1 MSILP
6 HEGIAGS
13 KNDASENQSIID
25 LRAVDKYYQS
35 AAGDYHALKTIDLCI
50 CAGEFVS
57 IIGKSGSGKSTLLNM
72 ITGIDRPTT
81 GEVYINGT
89 AIHEM
94 SENQLAGWRGENLGI
109 IFQFFQLLPALT
121 LKQNVI
127 LPMDLAG
134 KYSRR
139 ERRARAEHL
148 LEIVDLKD
156 QMDKLP
162 SMVSGGQQ
170 QRAAMARALANDP
183 PLLIA
188 DEPTG
193 NLDSKTATAMF
204 ELFNQL
210 VREGKT
216 VIIVTHDSSLAK
228 RSNRT
233 ALITDGE
240 IVNEYVAQAL
250 STLNNDQMLAATH
263 KFQPRLYDA
272 GAMIITEGKDNDKF
286 YIISKGMVD
295 IFLPR
300 PNQSD
305 VVILQ
310 LGPGKYFGE
319 GAFFHSG
326 KANASVRA
334 SESSPVEVLAL
345 SYDQLNELL
354 SQSEVTREA
363 LHQAADFHEQ
373 ENIQFRSRQ
382 KHAGSSTAEA

>member
-1 MSILP
+1 MSILSLATP
-6 HEGIAGS
+6 Q
-13 KNDASENQSIID
+13 KSEETSSPIID
-25 LRAVDKYYQS
+25 LRQVDKYYKS
-35 AAGDYHALKTIDLCI
+35 AAGDYHALKSIDLCI

-72 ITGIDRPTT
+72 MTGIDRPTT
-81 GEVYINGT
+81 GEVFVNGT
-89 AIHEM
+89 PIHEM
-94 SENQLAGWRGENLGI
+94 TENQLAGWRGENLGI

-134 KYSRR
+134 KYRR
-139 ERRARAEHL
+139 KERHERAEHL
-148 LEIVDLKD
+148 LEIVDLKE

-193 NLDSKTATAMF
+193 NLDSKTAAAMF

-228 RSNRT
+228 HAHRT

-240 IVNEYVAQAL
+240 IVNEYVAKAL
-250 STLNNDQMLAATH
+250 PTLTFDQMLAATH
-263 KFQPRLYDA
+263 KIKPRVYEA
-272 GAMIITEGKDNDKF
+272 GAMILTEGRDNDKF
-286 YIISKGMVD
+286 YIVSKGTVE
-295 IFLPR
+295 IVLPR
-300 PNQSD
+300 PSQSD

-310 LGPGKYFGE
+310 LGAGKYFGE

-326 KANASVRA
+326 KTNASVRA
-334 SESSPVEVLAL
+334 AESSLVEVLAID
-345 SYDQLNELL
+345 YKQLNELL
-354 SQSEVTREA
+354 AQSDVTREA
-363 LHQAADFHEQ
+363 LHQAADKHQQ
-373 ENIQFRSRQ
+373 ENIQWRTR
-382 KHAGSSTAEA
+382 EA